1 MASPSFP
8 EPPARI
14 PPTSAERID
23 AAVRRVAAN
32 KDRWLQ
38 VSVPER
44 VALLRQLARGVNEVA
59 EAWVADGCRA
69 KGLRPDEPLAGE
81 EWLAGPTTTMRNV
94 RMLIETLEQG
104 GQPRPAAVYR
114 RADGQEVARVFPA
127 SLQDRAMFG
136 GVSAEVFLEPGKPA
150 TQGAIYR
157 NPRREGRVCGVLG
170 AGNVASIGPMDVLHK
185 LFAEDEVCVLKM
197 NPVNEHGG
205 PHIERAF
212 KPLIDA
218 GFLEVIYGGVEAGQ
232 VLTTH
237 PQVDTLHVTGSDRT
251 YDAIVWGADPAEQ
264 ARRKAANEPL
274 NTRPFTAELGCV
286 TPVLVVP
293 GRWSEAELDYQAR
306 HVAGMVA
313 QNASFNCN
321 AAKVL
326 VLAEGW
332 EQREPFLDRVRQALG
347 RTPPRKAYYPG
358 AMQRFE
364 SFLANYPHAERLGQH
379 HESVVPWTFIPGV
392 PARPGEHALTN
403 EAFCGVLAHVD
414 LPGRD
419 PEEFLARATEF
430 ANETCWGT
438 LSCMVFIDPR
448 TEKAVKEP
456 FERSL
461 SALRYGGIAVNCWA
475 GLIYGLVST
484 TWGAFPGHTPQDI
497 RSGAGVVHNSYLFD
511 HPQKSVVRAPF
522 VMNPKP
528 VWFPDHATLDKVGR
542 GMVAMESDPGWLKLV
557 GIASAA
563 FRA

>member
-1 MASPSFP
+1 MPSPVFP
-8 EPPARI
+8 EQPPSL
-14 PPTSAERID
+14 PPSSPERVDEAIC
-23 AAVRRVAAN
+23 RVAGQ
-32 KDRWLQ
+32 KDAWLK

-44 VALLRQLARGVNEVA
+44 IALLRQLGRGVNEVA
-59 EAWVADGCRA
+59 AAWVAEGCKV

-81 EWLAGPTTTMRNV
+81 EWLAGPTTTARNV
-94 RMLIETLEQG
+94 RMLIEALEAG

-136 GVSAEVFLEPGKPA
+136 GVSAEVFIEPGKPT

-157 NPRREGRVCGVLG
+157 TPRREGRLCGVLG

-185 LFAEDEVCVLKM
+185 LFVEDEVCVLKM
-197 NPVNEHGG
+197 HPVNERGG

-218 GFLEVIYGGVEAGQ
+218 GFLEVLYGGVDVGKQ
-232 VLTTH
+232 LTTH
-237 PQVDTLHVTGSDRT
+237 PGVDTLHVTGSDRT
-251 YDAIVWGADPAEQ
+251 YDAIVWGADPVEA
-264 ARRKAANEPL
+264 ARRKAAGDPL
-274 NTRPFTAELGCV
+274 NPRPFTAELGCV

-293 GRWSEAELDYQAR
+293 GQWSDAELDYQAR
-306 HVAGMVA
+306 HVVGMVA

-326 VLAEGW
+326 VLARDW
-332 EQREPFLDRVRQALG
+332 PQREAFLDRLRQALG
-347 RTPPRKAYYPG
+347 RTPPRLAYYPG
-358 AMQRFE
+358 AKDRFE
-364 SFLANYPHAERLGQH
+364 SFLAQYPHAERLG
-379 HESVVPWTFIPGV
+379 EAREGVVPWTFIPGV
-392 PARPGEHALTN
+392 APRAGEHALTQ
-403 EAFCGVLAHVD
+403 EAFCGVLAQVD
-414 LPGRD
+414 LPVAD
-419 PEEFLARATEF
+419 AESYLAAATRF
-430 ANETCWGT
+430 ANEDCWGT

-448 TEKAVKEP
+448 TEKRVKEA
-456 FERSL
+456 FEQTI

-484 TWGAFPGHTPQDI
+484 TWGAHPGHTPADI
-497 RSGAGVVHNSYLFD
+497 RSGQGVVHNSYLFD

-528 VWFPDHATLDKVGR
+528 VWFPDHSTLDQVGR
-542 GMVAMESDPGWLKLV
+542 RMVDMESEPGWLKLV
-557 GIASAA
+557 GIAAAA